1 MTSINFDATFSDLFE
16 IDGKD
21 YRLLVDISDE
31 GPFAY
36 INGIDLRIADSDFN
50 QALCYAIIWREHGLD
65 LDQVHQRLGL
75 ADASS

>member
-1 MTSINFDATFSDLFE
+1 MDADKAPVGALGELKPGQLF
-16 IDGKD
+16 KK
-21 YRLLVDISDE
+21 YKNNLWYPV
-31 GPFAY
+31 
-36 INGIDLRIADSDFN
+36 RIADSDFN